1 MIRPASEIE
10 FPPSEFLR
18 MKASMLAR
26 MEQLSSS
33 SNSLMNVIAERVGAE
48 FASDTGKVD
57 ELTAEQ
63 DRLVANM
70 RKLVRA

>member
-10 FPPSEFLR
+10 YPPSEFLR

-33 SNSLMNVIAERVGAE
+33 TNSLMSVIAERVGAE
-48 FASDTGKVD
+48 NSADICRVD
-57 ELTAEQ
+57 QLTSEQ
-63 DRLVANM
+63 DRLITNM
-70 RKLVRA
+70 RKLARS